1 MESVLFNPAQWNTEA
16 VDTQH
21 QAERCGKALDKLL
34 KSSLLCCSEERIRL
48 NYLVNSA
55 DFSFMRLMDVC
66 SLFNFAISQA
76 AETVEVLEDP
86 EKRLVDIVSERKG
99 DLINLHICNYF
110 SGDVSF
116 QNGFP
121 QIGSSERKTLAMKGM
136 KQIAQKYGGGMN
148 ASTEGDVFVLDI
160 YLVRS

>member
-1 MESVLFNPAQWNTEA
+1 MKSVLFNPAQWNT
-16 VDTQH
+16 DDDGTQS
-21 QAERCGKALDKLL
+21 QAERCGKTLDKLL
-34 KSSLLCCSEERIRL
+34 KSNLLCCSEEGIRL

-76 AETVEVLEDP
+76 AETVEALEDP

-99 DLINLHICNYF
+99 DLINIHICNYF
-110 SGDVSF
+110 SGDVGF

-121 QIGSSERKTLAMKGM
+121 QIGSSERKALALKGM
-136 KQIAQKYGGGMN
+136 KQIAQKYGGEIS
-148 ASTEGDVFVLDI
+148 AAVDGDAFVLDI
-160 YLVRS
+160 YLMRS